1 MGIPGEADPLRVA
14 LLGPV
19 LAWRGD
25 RELALGPAQRQAV
38 LAMLALRAGRVVS
51 RDDLVDGVWGAN
63 PPTSVV
69 NGVHVLIG
77 ALRRVLEP
85 GRARRAPA
93 APVASVAG
101 RRSAWDQGL
110 CPVRVGS

>member
-51 RDDLVDGVWGAN
+51 RDELDWICSAIDD
-63 PPTSVV
+63 
-69 NGVHVLIG
+69 
-77 ALRRVLEP
+77 ALGIADRTLE
-85 GRARRAPA
+85 GT
-93 APVASVAG
+93 
-101 RRSAWDQGL
+101 
-110 CPVRVGS
+110 